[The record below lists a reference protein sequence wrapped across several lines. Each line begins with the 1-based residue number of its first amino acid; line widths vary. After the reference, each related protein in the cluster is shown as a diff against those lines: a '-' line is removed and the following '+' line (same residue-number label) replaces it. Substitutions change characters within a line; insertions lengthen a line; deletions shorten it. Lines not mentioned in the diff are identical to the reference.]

1 MELVRRAEAVKET
14 KVGAFFGKAG
24 QGQDAASMETAASAS
39 LATAAAAD
47 AALTMKE
54 ATDFFGRAIVVQD
67 KNASGGGGVSSL
79 EMERS
84 KKKTRIWYKFNE
96 GFSNAVKAKVFINEL
111 L

>member
-1 MELVRRAEAVKET
+1 MELVRRAESVKEA

-24 QGQDAASMETAASAS
+24 QGQDAASMETVASAS
-39 LATAAAAD
+39 QAIAAAD
-47 AALTMKE
+47 KAMTMKE

-67 KNASGGGGVSSL
+67 KSASGGAGLSSL

>member
-1 MELVRRAEAVKET
+1 MRRAESVKEA

-24 QGQDAASMETAASAS
+24 QGQEAASMETAASAS
-39 LATAAAAD
+39 LAIAAAD
-47 AALTMKE
+47 TAMTMKE

-67 KNASGGGGVSSL
+67 KSVSGGAGLSSL

-84 KKKTRIWYKFNE
+84 KKTRIWYKFNE